1 MATKADTISPSG
13 QKKVFY
19 SDFTTNMDPHPDKKD
34 LLRNT
39 NEDAVVTSIKNLLMT
54 FRFERLNKPLIG
66 SGLRKMLFEPIGIF
80 TEAAIR
86 EAILNTI
93 ENFEPRA
100 NITDLIVT
108 GDPDNNLY
116 NVSLTFTTINR
127 ADPVT
132 IQLLLHRVR

>member
-1 MATKADTISPSG
+1 MATKADVVSPVQ
-13 QKKVFY
+13 QKVYY
-19 SDFTTNMDPHPDKKD
+19 SDFTTNLDPHPDKKD
-34 LLRNT
+34 LLRFT
-39 NEDAVVTSIKNLLMT
+39 NEDAVVSSIKNLLMT

-66 SGLRKMLFEPIGIF
+66 SGVRKMLFEPIGMF
-80 TEAAIR
+80 TEAALR

-100 NITDLIVT
+100 NVTELVVT

-116 NVSLTFTTINR
+116 NVALSFTTINK